1 MLLSVTELSQKNHKA
16 VQCYSYDRWVHN
28 ACNNLNIYTYRKFQ
42 KDKSPWYCL
51 CCLKKQMPFHALKNE
66 LLPELMHGK
75 IILSL
80 NKKMITNAKTKQN
93 N

>member
-1 MLLSVTELSQKNHKA
+1 
-16 VQCYSYDRWVHN
+16 
-28 ACNNLNIYTYRKFQ
+28 
-42 KDKSPWYCL
+42 
-51 CCLKKQMPFHALKNE
+51 MPFHALKNE